1 MDKRISFITN
11 QKKPACASERDV
23 LELATLWYVGL
34 SYLLTSLLLTIVN
47 ILIDCEFIK
56 KSGMSPGRL
65 GGK

>member
-1 MDKRISFITN
+1 MDKRISFIRN

-47 ILIDCEFIK
+47 ILIDYSFHSEFIK
-56 KSGMSPGRL
+56 KSGRL